1 MDSNV
6 FIEQE
11 KENING
17 ELQRIGKK
25 FSNSEKS
32 QNMLLMASK
41 KFQVIVWLQVK
52 QPQYVKKT
60 CRIRIASPP
69 DLPSNLKPSLVWE

>member
-6 FIEQE
+6 LMEQE

-17 ELQRIGKK
+17 ELQSIGKK

-32 QNMLLMASK
+32 QNNATNGFKEISSNS
-41 KFQVIVWLQVK
+41 VITSQTTTICKRNLSHKNCVS
-52 QPQYVKKT
+52 T
-60 CRIRIASPP
+60 R
-69 DLPSNLKPSLVWE
+69 PSV

>member
-41 KFQVIVWLQVK
+41 KFQVIV
-52 QPQYVKKT
+52 
-60 CRIRIASPP
+60 
-69 DLPSNLKPSLVWE
+69 